1 MHIHAQRFMHQLPGQ
16 SFKPASAA
24 LTNDLEYLFRR
35 GSEKRERRKPKT
47 GARPGTAQ
55 KQSQWRRNTHHTHT
69 RAKTKTGNKH
79 ENDNTCETEFE
90 GQSRH
95 EAAGS
100 GMFFEDKAAVKH
112 AWAVPLWVHGALEQP
127 FTAL

>member
-1 MHIHAQRFMHQLPGQ
+1 MYVGIHAQRFVHQLPGQ

-35 GSEKRERRKPKT
+35 GSEKRERRKLKT

-55 KQSQWRRNTHHTHT
+55 KQSQSQRSTH
-69 RAKTKTGNKH
+69 AKTKTANKD